1 MQDSAIV
8 VPDPKLGRISIP
20 GNLKEMSGLTKDVIF
35 AGKGF
40 KIEIWDAAAYR
51 EKEMSNTDYQA
62 LAQELSQQR

>member
-8 VPDPKLGRISIP
+8 IPDPKLGRISIP
-20 GNLKEMSGLTKDVIF
+20 GNLKEMTGLTKEVIF

-40 KIEIWDAAAYR
+40 KLEIWDAASYR
-51 EKEMSNTDYQA
+51 ENEMPITDYKA

>member
-8 VPDPKLGRISIP
+8 IPDPKLGRISIP

-51 EKEMSNTDYQA
+51 EKEMSNSDYQA